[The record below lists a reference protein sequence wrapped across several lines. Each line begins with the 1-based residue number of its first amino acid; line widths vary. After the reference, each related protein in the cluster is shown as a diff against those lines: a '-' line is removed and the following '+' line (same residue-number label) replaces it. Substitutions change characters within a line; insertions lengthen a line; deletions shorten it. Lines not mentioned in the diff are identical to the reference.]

1 MLQYEIF
8 RVYAKINK
16 SRKRDQS
23 VTHESSKE
31 NTMDLSKVSKIACV
45 KKAKKDGVK

>member
-8 RVYAKINK
+8 RVHAKINK

-23 VTHESSKE
+23 VTHELSKE
-31 NTMDLSKVSKIACV
+31 NTMELSKQDCMWKESKKRWI
-45 KKAKKDGVK
+45 